1 MLGYLSAITMWDRGM
16 RDGGEEKGGVAR
28 RVVGQERPQVLADG
42 VLYYMYAK
50 HRDTVTRTQTNVFI
64 FKHFNPFYCTLKY
77 IFLPV
82 TMVADMC
89 GTFVVIYHALVLNC
103 LH

>member
-1 MLGYLSAITMWDRGM
+1 M
-16 RDGGEEKGGVAR
+16 RDGGEEKRGVAR

-64 FKHFNPFYCTLKY
+64 FRHFNPFYCPLKY

-82 TMVADMC
+82 TIVADIC
-89 GTFVVIYHALVLNC
+89 GTFVVVYHALVLNC